1 VLRAFLIH
9 RVRAQNVAV
18 ESANKIHDDQVAAT
32 YGFRGGLVPGVT
44 VYGYMTDPIIE
55 MAPEW
60 LERGSMAL
68 RLIEPFYDG
77 EEVLVQ
83 AERGKDGLIAVT
95 AEREDGTVCARG
107 TASIRGGSS
116 PQPQPLPEH
125 PLPATEQRSA
135 PSSDNVIPGEL
146 LGTVVEPLDL
156 TGRRPYTERL
166 LQYSNDILAR
176 NFKLGP
182 WIHTAS
188 EIDNWG
194 VAREGDR
201 ISARGRVQERFD
213 RKGHEFVVLDVTL
226 VDGERLI
233 QTVRHT
239 AIYKPRRIDVTPSE
253 YSANGVDL
261 TLIRWML
268 SLTPAE
274 RLQVLQRFVNSV
286 EEIRACNDS
295 PTKDPD

>member
-1 VLRAFLIH
+1 VGRALPIH
-9 RVRAQNVAV
+9 RVRAQNIAA
-18 ESANKIHDDQVAAT
+18 ESDNKIHDDQVAAT

-44 VYGYMTDPIIE
+44 VYGYMTAPIVE

-60 LERGSMAL
+60 LERGSMGL

-77 EEVLVQ
+77 EEVLVR
-83 AERGKDGLIAVT
+83 AECGDDGSIVVT
-95 AEREDGTVCARG
+95 AERADGSICARG
-107 TASIRGGSS
+107 TASIRDASS
-116 PQPQPLPEH
+116 PHPQRLPAH
-125 PLPATEQRSA
+125 PLPAMEKRPA
-135 PSSDNVIPGEL
+135 PSRDNVIPGEL
-146 LGTVVEPLDL
+146 LGTVLAPLDL
-156 TGRRPYTERL
+156 SGWRAYAERL

-176 NFKLGP
+176 NFRLGP

-194 VAREGDR
+194 IAREGDQ
-201 ISARGRVQERFD
+201 ISARGRVRERFD

-226 VDGERLI
+226 VDGDRLI

-239 AIYKPRRIDVTPSE
+239 AIYKPRRIDVRPSE
-253 YSANGVDL
+253 YSADGVDL

-274 RLQVLQRFVNSV
+274 RLQVLQRFINSV
-286 EEIRACNDS
+286 EEIRAQNAGH
-295 PTKDPD
+295 